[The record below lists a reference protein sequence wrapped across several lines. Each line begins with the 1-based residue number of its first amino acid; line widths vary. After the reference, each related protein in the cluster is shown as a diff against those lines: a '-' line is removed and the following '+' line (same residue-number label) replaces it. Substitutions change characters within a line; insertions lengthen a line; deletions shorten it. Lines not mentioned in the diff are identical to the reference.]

1 MIFYDSPNPAPN
13 PRRVRIFAAEKGIA
27 LPTQTVSIVVREHKA
42 PEYLA
47 VNPRGQ
53 TPALRLDDGS
63 VLTESVAI
71 CRYLEAL
78 HPAPALFGTTPEEI
92 GRIEMWIRRAELV
105 VMAPVGAV
113 WVHTHPFTARLPIQ
127 RFADYG
133 EAQRPRVAEAFA
145 MCDAA
150 LGETPFLAGEAYSMA
165 DIVLLT
171 TIDFAGFVGIPL
183 PEELARLDDWHKRVT
198 ARPSAGA

>member
-1 MIFYDSPNPAPN
+1 MLFYDSPNPAPN
-13 PRRVRIFAAEKGIA
+13 PRRVRIFAAEKGVE
-27 LPTQTVSIVVREHKA
+27 LPTQTVSIVDREHKA

-53 TPALRLDDGS
+53 TPALKLDDGT

-78 HPAPALFGTTPEEI
+78 HPAPALFGTTPEEV
-92 GRIEMWIRRAELV
+92 GRIEMWIRRVELI
-105 VMAPVGAV
+105 VMPPIGAV

-127 RFADYG
+127 RFGDYG
-133 EAQRPRVAEAFA
+133 EAQRPRVLDGFA

-150 LGETPFLAGEAYSMA
+150 LGETAFLAGESFSMA

-171 TIDFAGFVGIPL
+171 SVDFAGFIGIPL
-183 PEELARLDDWHKRVT
+183 PEELRALDDWHKRVT
-198 ARPSAGA
+198 ARPSAAA

>member
-27 LPTQTVSIVVREHKA
+27 LPTQTVSIIAREHKA
-42 PEYLA
+42 PEFLA

-63 VLTESVAI
+63 VITESVAI

-78 HPAPALFGTTPEEI
+78 HPAPPLFGTTPAEI
-92 GRIEMWIRRAELV
+92 GAIEMWIRRTELI
-105 VMAPVGAV
+105 VMPPIGAV

-127 RFADYG
+127 RFGEYG
-133 EAQRPRVAEAFA
+133 EAQRPRVLDAFA
-145 MCDAA
+145 MCDVA
-150 LGETPFLAGEAYSMA
+150 LGETPFIAGESYSMA

-171 TIDFAGFVGIPL
+171 AVDFGTFIGIPL
-183 PEELARLDDWHKRVT
+183 PQDLRRLDDWHCRVT
-198 ARPSAGA
+198 ARPSASA